1 MAPSVVIAIETISR
15 ERNSLG
21 KRWGAHG
28 KLIARISIYRI
39 APVFLFDYAGAMRTN
54 TQSIT
59 KLISRRHL
67 LATGLATSMMPSLA
81 LAETDI
87 IAHVK
92 APRSLGRD
100 DAPIKV
106 IEFFSMTCSHC
117 ASFHANT
124 FPEVKTR
131 LIDGGVVQ
139 FEMRAFPL
147 DGLALRAHAMARTVS
162 SEKYYPL
169 VNMLLEKQTSWAS
182 AADPIDALRKLGRLA
197 GISSAE
203 FDATMRNKPLLESIV
218 QMRQDA
224 VRDFDVKA
232 TPSFVINNETTISG
246 SLSFEEF
253 AEKINATVT

>member
-1 MAPSVVIAIETISR
+1 MKTDIHSVTE
-15 ERNSLG
+15 
-21 KRWGAHG
+21 
-28 KLIARISIYRI
+28 
-39 APVFLFDYAGAMRTN
+39 
-54 TQSIT
+54 
-59 KLISRRHL
+59 LISRRHL
-67 LATGLATSMMPSLA
+67 LATSLAATMMPSAA
-81 LAETDI
+81 LAENDI

-92 APRSLGRD
+92 APRFFGRNE
-100 DAPIKV
+100 APINV

-117 ASFHANT
+117 ASFHVNT

-131 LIDGGVVQ
+131 LIDEGVVR

-147 DGLALRAHAMARTVS
+147 DGLALRAHAMARSVS

-169 VNMLLEKQTSWAS
+169 VNMLLEKQTDWAS

-197 GISSAE
+197 GIRSSE
-203 FDATMRNKPLLESIV
+203 FDATMRNRPLLESIV

-224 VRDFDVKA
+224 LRDFDVKA

-253 AEKINATVT
+253 AEKINATFT

>member
-1 MAPSVVIAIETISR
+1 VQKTVRAKDSS
-15 ERNSLG
+15 G
-21 KRWGAHG
+21 KSPGAHG
-28 KLIARISIYRI
+28 KIIAGQSIYRI
-39 APVFLFDYAGAMRTN
+39 APVFLFDYADAMKTN
-54 TQSIT
+54 THSIT
-59 KLISRRHL
+59 KQISRRHL
-67 LATGLATSMMPSLA
+67 LATGLAATMMPSVA

-92 APRSLGRD
+92 APRLLGRD
-100 DAPIKV
+100 DAPIQV

-131 LIDGGVVQ
+131 LIDEGVVR

-169 VNMLLEKQTSWAS
+169 VNMLLEKQTSWAN

-197 GISSAE
+197 GMSSAE
-203 FDATMRNKPLLESIV
+203 FDATMRNRPLLESIV

-224 VRDFDVKA
+224 VKDFDVKA

>member
-1 MAPSVVIAIETISR
+1 M
-15 ERNSLG
+15 
-21 KRWGAHG
+21 K
-28 KLIARISIYRI
+28 
-39 APVFLFDYAGAMRTN
+39 TN
-54 TQSIT
+54 THPIT
-59 KLISRRHL
+59 KPISRRHL
-67 LATGLATSMMPSLA
+67 LVTGIAATVMPKAA
-81 LAETDI
+81 LAGTDI
-87 IAHVK
+87 IVHIK
-92 APRSLGRD
+92 APRLLGRD

-117 ASFHANT
+117 ASFHTNT

-131 LIDGGVVQ
+131 LIDEGVVQ

-147 DGLALRAHAMARTVS
+147 DGLALRAHAMARRVS

-169 VNMLLEKQTSWAS
+169 VNMLLEKQTSWTN

-197 GISSAE
+197 GVSGAE
-203 FDATMRNKPLLESIV
+203 FDATMRNRPLLESIV

-224 VRDFDVKA
+224 LKDFDIKS